1 MVNFDQPR
9 LFQAVSFHMPECVC
23 LDSYRGYISM
33 REQHVIKDSLPR
45 NWAQMR
51 RMIQMR
57 NRALLTIQDWL
68 FAREGQCF
76 CDDCIASQAGIDRI
90 NISRAIIGGGFSRYK
105 GRCVK
110 CSEVTRVT
118 IARRMVWA

>member
-1 MVNFDQPR
+1 MPR
-9 LFQAVSFHMPECVC
+9 KLSGA
-23 LDSYRGYISM
+23 YISM

-45 NWAQMR
+45 NVGTDAEDDS
-51 RMIQMR
+51 MR

-76 CDDCIASQAGIDRI
+76 CDDCIASQAGIDRV
-90 NISRAIIGGGFSRYK
+90 NISRAVIGGGFSRYK
-105 GRCVK
+105 GRCVN

-118 IARRMVWA
+118 IARRVVWA